1 MNIKDYKHI
10 YMVGIGGISMSG
22 IAEILVKWGYQVSG
36 SDSAKSSQTDWLE
49 KNGIHVNIGQV
60 SENITKDI
68 DLVVYTAAIHE
79 DNAELVKAKEL
90 GIPMVERGN
99 FLGEI
104 TKLFKDTIGISG
116 THGKT
121 STTSMISLSFLEAG
135 LDPSIQVGA
144 VLKQIDGNY
153 RVGNSDYFII
163 EACEYHESYLN
174 FKQRSAVVTNIDDDH
189 LDYFGSIDNIK
200 KSFEKYV
207 SMLPEDGFLVLNRDD
222 DRCYDLR
229 NSTKATVITVG
240 KSDNADWYYDN
251 VTYDE
256 EGFPSYDA
264 YHNGKMVK
272 RITLRVPGLH
282 MVFDSLCC
290 IALCDAYGIKIDD
303 IAKALLSYTGA
314 SRRLEY
320 KGLIKGAQIYD
331 DYGHHPTEINATVE
345 GIMNKHFNESWV
357 IFEAHTYSRLVQH
370 LKDFAKSLIHFDHII
385 IIDIYAARE
394 VNTYNIHEE
403 DLIDEIK
410 KLGKDAIHISDYDE
424 IVNYVKDRV
433 HENDIVLT
441 LGAGNV
447 TKIADLLVKY

>member
-1 MNIKDYKHI
+1 MKGDW
-10 YMVGIGGISMSG
+10 
-22 IAEILVKWGYQVSG
+22 KWLTSEGTLC
-36 SDSAKSSQTDWLE
+36 DTKSELKLTD
-49 KNGIHVNIGQV
+49 N
-60 SENITKDI
+60 
-68 DLVVYTAAIHE
+68 
-79 DNAELVKAKEL
+79 
-90 GIPMVERGN
+90 
-99 FLGEI
+99 
-104 TKLFKDTIGISG
+104 
-116 THGKT
+116 
-121 STTSMISLSFLEAG
+121 
-135 LDPSIQVGA
+135 
-144 VLKQIDGNY
+144 
-153 RVGNSDYFII
+153 
-163 EACEYHESYLN
+163 
-174 FKQRSAVVTNIDDDH
+174 
-189 LDYFGSIDNIK
+189 
-200 KSFEKYV
+200 
-207 SMLPEDGFLVLNRDD
+207 
-222 DRCYDLR
+222 
-229 NSTKATVITVG
+229 
-240 KSDNADWYYDN
+240 N

-370 LKDFAKSLIHFDHII
+370 LKDFAKSLIRFDHII